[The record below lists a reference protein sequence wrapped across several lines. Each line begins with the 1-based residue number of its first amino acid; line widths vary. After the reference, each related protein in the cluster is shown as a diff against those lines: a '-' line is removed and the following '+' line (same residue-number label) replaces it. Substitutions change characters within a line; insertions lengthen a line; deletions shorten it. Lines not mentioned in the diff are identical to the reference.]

1 MIESVLKLMSVL
13 CDNKYKTIKKNANRQ
28 CKSMKNPIPDTIFWE
43 IKAIDHHED
52 AKNSGPRLKAPTR
65 VYRVDF
71 TR

>member
-28 CKSMKNPIPDTIFWE
+28 CKSVKNPIIDTIFGE

-52 AKNSGPRLKAPTR
+52 AKK
-65 VYRVDF
+65 
-71 TR
+71 